1 MKKANE
7 FALYFWFLCSILLR
21 FWDHLFLEVLALLA
35 CLDYYITLVLLVY
48 FTWRTTKSF
57 KQSIK
62 SNLQPVILGALP
74 FIFALVF
81 HILEIFIK

>member
-21 FWDHLFLEVLALLA
+21 FWDHLFLEVLTWLA
-35 CLDYYITLVLLVY
+35 CLDFYITLVLLVY
-48 FTWRTTKSF
+48 FTWRTTKDF

-62 SNLQPVILGALP
+62 SNLAPVIIGVFP
-74 FIFALVF
+74 LVAYCIV
-81 HILEIFIK
+81 HILR

>member
-21 FWDHLFLEVLALLA
+21 FWDHLFLEVLTWLA
-35 CLDYYITLVLLVY
+35 CLDFYITLVLLVY

-62 SNLQPVILGALP
+62 SNLAPVIIGVFP
-74 FIFALVF
+74 LVAYCIF
-81 HILEIFIK
+81 HILR